1 MSDGGFPYCDGATL
15 AAAILAGS
23 PAAEAE
29 LVRRLARPL
38 RLMLRQ
44 RRVPPDDQ
52 DDVLQ
57 EALLIVLKRLRST
70 PLEDATRLEAF
81 VEGVVGRLWL
91 GGWRREG
98 RREKL
103 QDHVQAVAEPLPELP
118 PDRSWERDRVR
129 KAVHAVISQLH
140 LPRDRQLIRDYYL
153 HELDKLQI
161 CARLKVSTVHFD
173 RILYNAR
180 RRLRALLIAEGLE
193 EDHHGPG

>member
-1 MSDGGFPYCDGATL
+1 MSDGGFPCCDGATL
-15 AAAILAGS
+15 AAAIYTGS

-44 RRVPPDDQ
+44 RRVPPDVQ
-52 DDVLQ
+52 DDLLQ
-57 EALLIVLKRLRST
+57 DALVVVLKRLRSA
-70 PLEDATRLEAF
+70 PLDDATRLEAF

-91 GGWRREG
+91 GGWRRDS
-98 RREKL
+98 RRERL
-103 QDHVQAVAEPLPELP
+103 QDHLQAVAEPLPELP
-118 PDRSWERDRVR
+118 PDRQFERERIR
-129 KAVHAVISQLH
+129 SAVQAVIAQLH

-161 CARLKVSTVHFD
+161 CARLNVGSVHFD